1 VVSVFSVVN
10 ILFRKERAMSAEKK
24 LKEMGIVL
32 PESPKPLA
40 NYVRTVRTGNLLFV
54 SGHGPYNDGKTLLV
68 GKLGR
73 EVAIEEGYKTAR
85 NVAVNCLASIRESLG
100 SLDRVKR
107 VIKLLGMVNCTEDFK
122 DQPKVMNGAS
132 DLLVELFGE
141 AGRHARS
148 AVGMQALPN
157 QIPVEIEMILEV
169 E

>member
-1 VVSVFSVVN
+1 VLSVVN
-10 ILFRKERAMSAEKK
+10 ILYREEETMSAEQK
-24 LKEMGIVL
+24 LKQLGIVL

-68 GKLGR
+68 GKLGK
-73 EVAIEEGYKTAR
+73 EVTIEEGYKTAR
-85 NVAVNCLASIRESLG
+85 NVAVNCLASIRENLG
-100 SLDRVKR
+100 SLDKVKR
-107 VIKLLGMVNCTEDFK
+107 VVKLLGMVNCTEDFRE
-122 DQPKVMNGAS
+122 QPKVMNGAS
-132 DLLVELFGE
+132 DLLVEVFGE
-141 AGRHARS
+141 RGRHARS